1 MKYCTFTHEAVAVMQ
16 SIPRG
21 KVLTYGQ
28 VAALAGNPRGAR
40 QVARLLHSLS
50 DAESLPWH
58 RVVSAGGMIR
68 TKDHVRDLHRSLLL
82 GEGAVFCAPY
92 RVDLAVSGWSLS
104 H

>member
-1 MKYCTFTHEAVAVMQ
+1 MFTNDAIAVMQ

-50 DAESLPWH
+50 DAETLPWH
-58 RVVSAGGMIR
+58 RVVSAGGMIS
-68 TKDHVRDLHRSLLL
+68 TKGQVRDLHQSLLID
-82 GEGAVFCAPY
+82 EGAVFCAPY
-92 RVDLAVSGWSLS
+92 RVDLILSGWSLS
-104 H
+104 Q